1 MDASVHEIIGIV
13 ASIVVLA
20 GLTMAIK
27 NGDLTAKVFTAAGD
41 TFTKSIQAATFQKT
55 S

>member
-1 MDASVHEIIGIV
+1 LIGIA

-20 GLTMAIK
+20 GIAFAIK